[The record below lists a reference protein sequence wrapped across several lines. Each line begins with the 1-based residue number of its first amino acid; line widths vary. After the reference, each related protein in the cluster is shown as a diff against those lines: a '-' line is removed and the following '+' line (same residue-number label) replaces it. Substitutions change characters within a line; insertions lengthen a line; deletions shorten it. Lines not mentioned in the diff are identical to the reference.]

1 MGFYHR
7 VEVLTDE
14 QRAQEWE
21 KRHPGSTVR
30 CKTGLV
36 ATLYLDYCRVVSHHE
51 HVYLYLFTLHTY
63 IALAPRLSTS
73 FVETIRR

>member
-21 KRHPGSTVR
+21 KRQPGCTVR
-30 CKTGLV
+30 RNLGPYYMC
-36 ATLYLDYCRVVSHHE
+36 CRFRRSRWSLRTVCLSFFV
-51 HVYLYLFTLHTY
+51 LRLFFGARCPH
-63 IALAPRLSTS
+63 
-73 FVETIRR
+73 FE